1 MVNDSKLQLLDIF
14 DDFVWVID
22 SPTKFFMMSHLQN
35 QEYLEMQ

>member
-35 QEYLEMQ
+35 HEYLQMQ